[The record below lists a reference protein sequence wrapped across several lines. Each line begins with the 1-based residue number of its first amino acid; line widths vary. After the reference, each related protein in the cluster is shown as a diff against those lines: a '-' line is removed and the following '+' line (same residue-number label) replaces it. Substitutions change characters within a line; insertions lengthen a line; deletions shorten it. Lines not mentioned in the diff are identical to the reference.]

1 MQAPST
7 PPAIPPSLR
16 RRHLAPH
23 IYIPSSSHWVPLPEN
38 SPNADLLPRDTLVR
52 IISWNID
59 FSTPA
64 HYDRT
69 TTALDYLASL
79 FSPLTSTTSAPM
91 ILMLQEMSDESLDAI
106 LAHPWARRNF
116 VVSDKTPLPQMYF
129 TLLLVDRRLVTG
141 GWFRIEYP
149 ETEYR
154 RDVLGVDI
162 LVAFGDD
169 ETAQNGRPARR
180 LRFLTTHLESLAEE
194 AGHELRP
201 KQLSLVSSL
210 LKEKSVA
217 RHGYEIVGGV
227 VGGDMN
233 AISEVDEGIHKRDD
247 VGLRDVGRR
256 MVKIMGRLILMV
268 RTVDRARRMIHL
280 EERRD
285 IRGDFSR
292 VESGRQDDLISS
304 SIREHWT
311 WLSLKRQG
319 MLVGRLGGLGWA

>member
-169 ETAQNGRPARR
+169 EIPDDTFR
-180 LRFLTTHLESLAEE
+180 
-194 AGHELRP
+194 
-201 KQLSLVSSL
+201 VSS
-210 LKEKSVA
+210 
-217 RHGYEIVGGV
+217 
-227 VGGDMN
+227 
-233 AISEVDEGIHKRDD
+233 
-247 VGLRDVGRR
+247 
-256 MVKIMGRLILMV
+256 
-268 RTVDRARRMIHL
+268 
-280 EERRD
+280 
-285 IRGDFSR
+285 
-292 VESGRQDDLISS
+292 
-304 SIREHWT
+304 
-311 WLSLKRQG
+311 
-319 MLVGRLGGLGWA
+319 